1 MEMLVAAVFGGWGG
15 TWSRWGHDGEGWERN
30 PPWCWVC
37 VVVIG
42 AVVAII
48 INVLVG
54 PQLGELSFFDR
65 ALLSF
70 GSGVTGTGLVA
81 GGWDLARGGKAPAN
95 R

>member
-1 MEMLVAAVFGGWGG
+1 MEWLIAAMFGGWGG
-15 TWSRWGHDGEGWERN
+15 SWSRWGNDGEGWERN
-30 PPWCWVC
+30 PPWCWAC

-42 AVVAII
+42 AVVAIV

-54 PQLGELSFFDR
+54 PQLGELTFVDR

-70 GSGVTGTGLVA
+70 GSGVTGAGLIA
-81 GGWDLARGGKAPAN
+81 GGLGLARGRNAPAN